1 MLNCIVGVDFSEKTG
16 YNGICRRDVFARLKK
31 KMYICNNK
39 KYGKM
44 RYSFILMF
52 LLFVSCAG
60 ESQRMEVRFCPREG
74 ANPASTWTLMGIAC
88 DTEDPLW
95 IRMER
100 EDGKGEPV
108 EWKIAGGMGVECLYL
123 PPAAPGRYLLRA
135 SLKKG
140 GPWLAEIVVLRSDTV
155 MVFDCDEN
163 FFQIGTE
170 GFMLDAVS
178 GKPIPG
184 VEVKVTDYEDSTWVR
199 TVSTDSTGAYRL
211 VDLVPWKEYVV
222 ESGSQVMGIIY
233 QGDAFGRYRFYG
245 DTLRIVGRGISPE
258 GRLMGE
264 NGRKVASVRFKPND
278 LGIGEAM
285 ALMPKGDTFYLILD
299 QNDSVPV
306 VRPDTADNATYYYP
320 NSREIQTVPSEDN
333 RFRFTVASH
342 GNEPFRTTVHVDVMR
357 IDDPQPWRMNTFI
370 STPILAKGFHHSID
384 SAEFA
389 RRFPYLLMDTLNRH
403 SLSELPAFTLA
414 DSYDIAMSLGDT
426 ASVDLSKLAPGSY
439 RIVLQM
445 PLPEGSVDSVDRFF
459 YHYHTPGY
467 RLGSGPFYADIVGG
481 RHLAVGD
488 TLRVKVGSCYRGV
501 TVMCQ
506 VEENGKVLEVK
517 QLEFN
522 DNDTVLALPLRRRG
536 VVQMKFLSM
545 WQGEFLSWT
554 ASVDVG
560 RTRLDWYWDEL
571 YSNMTFD
578 LSRQY
583 EIRN

>member
-1 MLNCIVGVDFSEKTG
+1 
-16 YNGICRRDVFARLKK
+16 
-31 KMYICNNK
+31 MYICNHK
-39 KYGKM
+39 KYVNM

-52 LLFVSCAG
+52 LLLVSCASEG
-60 ESQRMEVRFCPREG
+60 QRKEVRFCPREG
-74 ANPASTWTLMGIAC
+74 ANPASTWTLMGIARN
-88 DTEDPLW
+88 TEDPLW

-108 EWKIAGGMGVECLYL
+108 EWKIAGGKGTECLYL

-140 GPWLAEIVVLRSDTV
+140 GPWLDEIVVFRSDTV
-155 MVFDCDEN
+155 MVFNCDEN

-199 TVSTDSTGAYRL
+199 TVRTDSTGAYRL
-211 VDLVPWKEYVV
+211 EGLVPWKEYVV
-222 ESGSQVMGIIY
+222 ESGTQVMGIIY
-233 QGDAFGRYRFYG
+233 QGDAFGRYWFYG
-245 DTLRIVGRGISPE
+245 DTLRIVARGFSPE
-258 GRLMGE
+258 GRLVDKD
-264 NGRKVASVRFKPND
+264 GRKVASVRFKPND
-278 LGIGEAM
+278 LGVGEAM
-285 ALMPKGDTFYLILD
+285 ALMPKGNYFHMILNQDDTI
-299 QNDSVPV
+299 SV

-320 NSREIQTVPSEDN
+320 NSLEIQNVPSEDD
-333 RFRFTVASH
+333 RFRFTVASR

-357 IDDPQPWRMNTFI
+357 IADPQPWRMSTFI
-370 STPILAKGFHHSID
+370 STPIWAEGFHHSID

-403 SLSELPAFTLA
+403 SLSALPAFTLA
-414 DSYDIAMSLGDT
+414 NSYDIAMSLGDT
-426 ASVDLSKLAPGSY
+426 ASVDLSKLAPGLY
-439 RIVLQM
+439 CIALQM
-445 PLPEGSVDSVDRFF
+445 PLPEGDADSVESLF

-517 QLEFN
+517 RLEFN

-545 WQGEFLSWT
+545 WQGEFESWT

-571 YSNMTFD
+571 YSNKTFD

-583 EIRN
+583 EIRNYELGIGN

>member
-1 MLNCIVGVDFSEKTG
+1 
-16 YNGICRRDVFARLKK
+16 
-31 KMYICNNK
+31 
-39 KYGKM
+39 M
-44 RYSFILMF
+44 RYAIILMF
-52 LLFVSCAG
+52 LLLVSCASEG
-60 ESQRMEVRFCPREG
+60 QRKEVRFCPRMG
-74 ANPASTWTLMGIAC
+74 ANPASTWTLMGIARN
-88 DTEDPLW
+88 TGDPLW

-108 EWKIAGGMGVECLYL
+108 EWKIAGGKGTECLYL

-140 GPWLAEIVVLRSDTV
+140 GPWLAEVVVLRSDTV
-155 MVFDCDEN
+155 MVFNCDED
-163 FFQIGTE
+163 FFQRGTE
-170 GFMLDAVS
+170 GFLLDAVS

-199 TVSTDSTGAYRL
+199 TVRTDSTGAYRL
-211 VDLVPWKEYVV
+211 VDLVPWMVYFV
-222 ESGSQVMGIIY
+222 ESGTQAMGIIY
-233 QGDAFGRYRFYG
+233 QGDAFGSYWFYG
-245 DTLRIVGRGISPE
+245 DTLRIVARGFSPE
-258 GRLMGE
+258 GRLVDE
-264 NGRKVASVRFKPND
+264 DGRKVASVRFKPND
-278 LGIGEAM
+278 LGVGEAV
-285 ALMPKGDTFYLILD
+285 ALMPKGNYFHMILNQDDTV
-299 QNDSVPV
+299 SV
-306 VRPDTADNATYYYP
+306 VRPDTADNAADSYLY
-320 NSREIQTVPSEDN
+320 SREIQTVPSVPSEDN
-333 RFRFTVASH
+333 RFRFTVASR

-357 IDDPQPWRMNTFI
+357 IADPQPWRMSTFI
-370 STPILAKGFHHSID
+370 STPIWTKGIHHSID

-389 RRFPYLLMDTLNRH
+389 RRFPYLLMDTLNRY

-414 DSYDIAMSLGDT
+414 DSYDIAMSPGDT
-426 ASVDLSKLAPGSY
+426 ASVDLSRLAPGSY
-439 RIVLQM
+439 RIALQM
-445 PLPEGSVDSVDRFF
+445 PLPEGDVDSVDRFF
-459 YHYHTPGY
+459 CRYHTPGY

-545 WQGEFLSWT
+545 WQGEFSSWT
-554 ASVDVG
+554 ASADVG

-571 YSNMTFD
+571 YWIKTFD
-578 LSRQY
+578 LSWQY

>member
-1 MLNCIVGVDFSEKTG
+1 
-16 YNGICRRDVFARLKK
+16 
-31 KMYICNNK
+31 
-39 KYGKM
+39 M
-44 RYSFILMF
+44 RYAIILMF
-52 LLFVSCAG
+52 LLLVSCVSEG
-60 ESQRMEVRFCPREG
+60 QRKEVRFCPRQG

-88 DTEDPLW
+88 NTGDPLW

-108 EWKIAGGMGVECLYL
+108 EWRIAGGKGTECLYL
-123 PPAAPGRYLLRA
+123 PPAAPGRYRLRA
-135 SLKKG
+135 SLQKG
-140 GPWLAEIVVLRSDTV
+140 GSWLAEVVVLRSDTV
-155 MVFDCDEN
+155 MVFNCDEN

-184 VEVKVTDYEDSTWVR
+184 IEVKVTDYEDSTWVR
-199 TVSTDSTGAYRL
+199 TVRTDSTGTYRL
-211 VDLVPWKEYVV
+211 EGLVPWKEYVV
-222 ESGSQVMGIIY
+222 ESGTQVMGIIY
-233 QGDAFGRYRFYG
+233 QGDAFGRYWFFG
-245 DTLRIVGRGISPE
+245 DTLRIVVRGFSPE
-258 GRLMGE
+258 GRLVDE
-264 NGRKVASVRFKPND
+264 DDRKVASVHFKPND
-278 LGIGEAM
+278 LGVGEAM
-285 ALMPKGDTFYLILD
+285 ALMPKGNYFYMILNQDDTI
-299 QNDSVPV
+299 SV

-320 NSREIQTVPSEDN
+320 NSREIQTVPSVPSEDD

-357 IDDPQPWRMNTFI
+357 IADPQPWRMSTFI
-370 STPILAKGFHHSID
+370 STPIWTKGIHHSID

-403 SLSELPAFTLA
+403 SLSALLSFTRA
-414 DSYDIAMSLGDT
+414 NSYDIAMSPGDT
-426 ASVDLSKLAPGSY
+426 ASVDLSRLAPGSY
-439 RIVLQM
+439 RIALQM
-445 PLPEGSVDSVDRFF
+445 PLPEGDADSVYRFF

-467 RLGSGPFYADIVGG
+467 RLGSGAFYADIVGS

-506 VEENGKVLEVK
+506 VEVNGKVLEVK

-522 DNDTVLALPLRRRG
+522 DNDTVLALPLQRRG

-545 WQGEFLSWT
+545 WQGEFSSWT
-554 ASVDVG
+554 ASADVG

-571 YSNMTFD
+571 YRIKTFD